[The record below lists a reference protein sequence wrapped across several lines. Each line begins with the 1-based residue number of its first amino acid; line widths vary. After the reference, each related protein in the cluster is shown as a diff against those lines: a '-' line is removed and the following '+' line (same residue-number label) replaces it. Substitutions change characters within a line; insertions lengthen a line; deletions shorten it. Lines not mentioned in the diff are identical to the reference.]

1 MKNDGVAESSTC
13 VVPVA
18 TTAIEQGPFA
28 NIQATTGPDITM
40 DFEQPCWYCGQFF
53 CTDMMTGGFKDSTGS
68 LRIGLAARMPPLC
81 CKDSP

>member
-1 MKNDGVAESSTC
+1 MKYEAVAESSTC

-18 TTAIEQGPFA
+18 TTASEQGRFA
-28 NIQATTGPDITM
+28 NIQTTNSPDITM
-40 DFEQPCWYCGQFF
+40 DFEQPCWYRDGFF